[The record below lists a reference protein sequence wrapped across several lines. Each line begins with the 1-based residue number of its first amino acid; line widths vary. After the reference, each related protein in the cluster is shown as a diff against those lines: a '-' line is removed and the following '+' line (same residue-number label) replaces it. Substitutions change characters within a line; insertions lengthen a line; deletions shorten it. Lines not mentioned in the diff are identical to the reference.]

1 MNGNRTYGKRLRRL
15 CSLRACKVFVCC
27 FLWLAC
33 GWGLWAKVTE
43 DPVGKG
49 LYQVEC
55 SMETLQRIKVT
66 RNILTKEYDT
76 TYTPYDTLVCR
87 LVPITDLYS
96 VNQCDSVRVLF
107 SEEVDTVY
115 VGSFPMIGEN
125 GMIVVKDSFSYDTL
139 RIYAY
144 EVHCRQLDTIYH
156 YDTLTR
162 EYNVCKSDTAQ
173 SSDHLSIWG
182 PEHYTDSTLFFDP
195 HVFSKYYPY
204 DGLNTRYRD
213 SISALIVRLNQLLA
227 SWPEGL
233 RSEPTLDE
241 RLASVILSMNLPE
254 DETADTTAILDSLQA
269 IRPVTPAYYRAW
281 IAALEQV
288 LSRYSDTIT
297 LTQEYHIDSVKV
309 LAVIHTQSGSVMVDT
324 FSIRTIPL
332 FYQRLADTIVQFDH
346 DVCLWAG
353 SPQLPDGTGR
363 YTDITWYPPL
373 DAATGV
379 PVTPRHGFSAGSLNM
394 YDDVSLT
401 DSVHIKPLLAQGGD
415 NLFASQGPMYI
426 ADTLDGD
433 SLLFPIKIKATPQ
446 LMAFYPN
453 APEQLCEIY
462 DTIKVR
468 IIKGYKVNG
477 YVSYAGLWIPSSIG
491 DDRSPDVPVF
501 DGDLGVAQQKHL
513 PIANANI
520 YLYDMDGQVKDS
532 TVSDEEGYYTFINYQ
547 RPGKY
552 RITARSPQKTSIYG
566 TIGLNG
572 NDATWIQ
579 NYVAMALDQNT
590 LPEKTNPQLSM
601 WWWASNVDLSENP
614 ASTLGLDGND
624 ATAIQNKVALSLA
637 NGNHY
642 SDIYN
647 QVLDDWVYSTDT
659 LILEADTMHHVRGVM
674 RGDADRNYNDQ
685 SASSQLKRIGRRA
698 TASFSKMGKLSVS
711 SEERFIDYPVLSMD
725 SGYLSGF
732 QLFFYFNT
740 EKVEPMGVSL
750 PSSLKPECSNL
761 VYNVV
766 GDQILTTWINKDK
779 PYFHVGDTL
788 LVLQLKLTGK
798 PVKNIGGYFKNNLLQ
813 YVVSDTSARIVDW
826 KVALPQLDIWTPE
839 DTTGRNWIWEPYVED
854 GDTIYDTEEPEVSLV
869 VQGGAPHLH
878 ESHIL
883 SVIPNPISAWGD
895 ATYHVSG
902 DCLVNLKLYSLLGE
916 NVLTFVD
923 GERQQG
929 LYRLNMNMQSL
940 PSGIYIL
947 RLETAKHGKM
957 EFDIVKIIVKR

>member
-1 MNGNRTYGKRLRRL
+1 MDGNKTYGKHLCRL
-15 CSLRACKVFVCC
+15 CSLRAYKTLICC
-27 FLWLAC
+27 FVLLAC
-33 GWGLWAKVTE
+33 GWGLRAKATD

-55 SMETLQRIKVT
+55 GMETWQKMVLFINDLTGLQ
-66 RNILTKEYDT
+66 DT

-96 VNQCDSVRVLF
+96 VNYCDSVYFLL
-107 SEEVDTVY
+107 SEEVKRRY
-115 VGSFPMIGEN
+115 VGSFPTIGEGGLLVN
-125 GMIVVKDSFSYDTL
+125 RDSFAYDTL
-139 RIYAY
+139 RVYAY
-144 EVHCRQLDTIYH
+144 EVHCRQLDTLYH
-156 YDTLTR
+156 YDTIIR
-162 EYNVCKSDTAQ
+162 EYSVLKLDTAH
-173 SSDHLSIWG
+173 SSDNLAIGG

-204 DGLNTRYRD
+204 GDFSARYRD
-213 SISALIVRLNQLLA
+213 SINALIVKLNQLLA
-227 SWPEGL
+227 TWPEGL
-233 RSEPTLDE
+233 RCEPTLEE
-241 RLASVILSMNLPE
+241 RLAAVILSMNLPE
-254 DETADTTAILDSLQA
+254 GVVADTAAILDSLQA
-269 IRPVTPAYYRAW
+269 IRPITPAYYRAW
-281 IAALEQV
+281 IAALQQA
-288 LSRYSDTIT
+288 LARYSDTIVF
-297 LTQEYHIDSVKV
+297 TQEYHIDSVKV
-309 LAVIHTQSGSVMVDT
+309 LAVIHTKGGGVMVDT

-332 FYQRLADTIVQFDH
+332 FYQKLADTSVQFDH
-346 DVCLWAG
+346 EVCLWAG
-353 SPQLPDGTGR
+353 SPQLPDGSGR
-363 YTDITWYPPL
+363 YADITWYPPL
-373 DAATGV
+373 NAATGA
-379 PVTPRHGFSAGSLNM
+379 PVTPRHGFSPGFLNM

-401 DSVHIKPLLAQGGD
+401 DSVHIRPLLAQGGV

-446 LMAFYPN
+446 LRELYPN
-453 APEQLCEIY
+453 APEQLCEIN

-491 DDRSPDVPVF
+491 DNRSPDAPVF
-501 DGDLGVAQQKHL
+501 DGDLGVVQQKHL
-513 PIANANI
+513 PIANARI

-532 TVSDEEGYYTFINYQ
+532 TMSDDEGYYVFANYQ

-552 RITARSPQKTSIYG
+552 RITARSPQKTSVYG

-579 NYVAMALDQNT
+579 NYVAMALDQST
-590 LPEKTNPQLSM
+590 LPGKTNPQLSM

-614 ASTLGLDGND
+614 ILTLGLDGND
-624 ATAIQNKVALSLA
+624 ATAIQNKVALSLS

-647 QVLDDWVYSTDT
+647 EVLDDWVYSTDT
-659 LILEADTMHHVRGVM
+659 LVLEADTMHHVRGVM

-685 SASSQLKRIGRRA
+685 SAASQMKRIGRR
-698 TASFSKMGKLSVS
+698 SKVAFNRMGKLPIS
-711 SEERFIDYPVLSMD
+711 SEERFIDYPVLSLD

-740 EKVEPMGVSL
+740 DKVDPMGVGL
-750 PSSLKPECSNL
+750 PSSLNPERSNL

-766 GDQILTTWINKDK
+766 DDQILTTWINKDK

-788 LVLQLKLTGK
+788 LVLHLKLTGK
-798 PVKNIGGYFKNNLLQ
+798 PVKNIDSYFKNNLLQ
-813 YVVSDTSARIVDW
+813 YVVSDTLARIVDW
-826 KVALPQLDIWTPE
+826 KVALPQLDIWVPE
-839 DTTGRNWIWEPYVED
+839 DTIGRGWAWEPYVED
-854 GDTIYDTEEPEVSLV
+854 GDTVYEEDPEVQLV
-869 VQGGAPHLH
+869 TQGSSPHLH

-929 LYRLNMNMQSL
+929 LYRLSMNMQSL

-947 RLETAKHGKM
+947 RLETAKNGKM